1 MKKVSMRLLLT
12 LVLAFALV
20 VTTACSSSGN
30 LSMSGDIDEMLNH
43 TDEATEKAEK
53 VAYKLAYDEKLA
65 DDSTGF
71 RTAGSDAEH
80 RAADYLAKEFEKI
93 GLTEVTKEPVTVDK
107 WQFNEAYLK
116 LNYTDSKNTEKT
128 LKIDNM
134 VSYAAQGTKQLGGD
148 YSSLEIVDVGM
159 GTLADYQEYYAAN
172 NCNSMKGKIALV
184 GVDQWNEV
192 WIDGPYMEAAT
203 QGAAAIISYPSG
215 GYAEYDADT
224 LNMQDICAPDMKMP
238 CTSITKN
245 DAKKIKKVLKN
256 SKNISAELYV
266 DNEVGSQNGTSYNV
280 VGKIK
285 GTENTGQ
292 QIIVAAH
299 YDKYFYGFEDDC
311 VAVGLV
317 AGIAKAIIDSGYQP
331 ANDILFIAHGA
342 EEWGRFDTS
351 TDWAIGSWEMITT
364 AHPEWQG
371 KTLALINFE
380 MPGVDSF
387 NDNGVMRT
395 TYEVGGIGNDLLSSG
410 LLDNVDSFYKD
421 GVVVKNDDDELPR
434 TDCISYQF
442 NGVPAFMPRQEDKST
457 WSHNRYHTPK
467 DDNNVE
473 DTAKKDGVHSTELLE
488 YQLSLY
494 SALAMYIDGRPA
506 LELDFNSRCD
516 DFEAAIEN
524 TEKYASK
531 ESVIEYKA
539 NLKEL
544 RTAAQANLEEGKQI
558 NADYEAAYQAD
569 DKAAME
575 KARNQGIQHN
585 AKALEAF
592 KYIQD
597 NFMGLADYGDIEL
610 YHKGL
615 QNNLDL
621 YNGVTKALSDG
632 EITEDDIWLASDI
645 NGYYEYYAYLF
656 SDEVCALSNSLL
668 MNDKVESN
676 WGSNKMTLAIKDSWK
691 TTKNMYAKWNE
702 GVTDPAEYQ
711 VFVDEYNGYMDILKS
726 DLQEYVNSEA
736 DAMKTLKTMLQ
747 QQ

>member
-1 MKKVSMRLLLT
+1 MKKVSMRLLLVLT
-12 LVLAFALV
+12 LTFTMVI
-20 VTTACSSSGN
+20 TASCSSSSD
-30 LSMSGDIDEMLNH
+30 LSMADDVDKMLEYTGD
-43 TDEATEKAEK
+43 ATEKAEK

-80 RAADYLAKEFEKI
+80 RAADYLVKEFEKI
-93 GLTEVTKEPVTVDK
+93 GLTEVTKDAVTVDK
-107 WQFNEAYLK
+107 WQFNEAYL
-116 LNYTDSKNTEKT
+116 NISYTDEKGKKDV
-128 LKIDNM
+128 LKIDDM

-159 GTLADYQEYYAAN
+159 GTLPEYQEYYEKSG
-172 NCNSMKGKIALV
+172 CESMEGKIALV

-203 QGAAAIISYPSG
+203 QKAAAVISYSMG
-215 GYAEYDADT
+215 GYAEYDGNT

-245 DAKKIKKVLKN
+245 DAKKIQKVLKN
-256 SKNISAELYV
+256 GQDVSAELYV
-266 DNEVGSQNGTSYNV
+266 DNEVGSRNGTSYNV

-311 VAVGLV
+311 VAIGLV
-317 AGIAKAIIDSGYQP
+317 TGIAKAMIDSGYKP
-331 ANDILFIAHGA
+331 ANDIVFIAHGA

-371 KTLALINFE
+371 STLALINFE

-387 NDNGVMRT
+387 NDKGIMRT
-395 TYEVGGIGNDLLSSG
+395 TYEVGGIGNELLTSG
-410 LLDNVDSFYKD
+410 LLDKVDSFYKD
-421 GVVVKNDDDELPR
+421 GVEVKNDDAELPR

-442 NGVPAFMPRQEDKST
+442 NGVPAFMPRQEDKT
-457 WSHNRYHTPK
+457 KWSQNRYHTPR
-467 DDNNVE
+467 DDNKVE
-473 DTAKKDGVHSTELLE
+473 DTEKGDGVHSKELLE

-494 SALAMYIDGRPA
+494 SALAMYIDGSPA

-516 DFEAAIEN
+516 DFEAAVKG
-524 TEKYASK
+524 TGKYASK
-531 ESVIEYKA
+531 ESVKAYKEA
-539 NLKEL
+539 LKEL
-544 RTAAQANLEEGKQI
+544 RTVASSNLEEAKKI
-558 NADYEAAYQAD
+558 NADYEEAFKAE
-569 DKAAME
+569 DKTAMKE
-575 KARNQGIQHN
+575 AREAGIEHN
-585 AKALEAF
+585 KKALEAF
-592 KYIQD
+592 RYVQD

-610 YHKGL
+610 HHKGL

-621 YNGVTKALSDG
+621 YTGVTEALSDG
-632 EITEDDIWLASDI
+632 EITEDDIWLPSEI

-656 SDEVCALSNSLL
+656 SDEVCSLSNSLI
-668 MNDKVESN
+668 MNDKVDSN
-676 WGSNKMTLAIKDSWK
+676 WGTDKMTLAIKDSWK
-691 TTKNMYAKWNE
+691 TTKELYAKWNE
-702 GVTDPAEYQ
+702 GVTDPEAYEPI
-711 VFVDEYNGYMDILKS
+711 VEEYNGYIDILKAE
-726 DLQEYVNSEA
+726 LQKYVNSETE
-736 DAMKTLKTMLQ
+736 AMKTLKTML
-747 QQ
+747 